1 MNYDKGSQRQ
11 RKSDCESFFIYN
23 LLITTLK
30 YNSFIYKKLIN
41 TINHTCAI
49 SNLLKKA
56 TTLPCN
62 SFFRINNYIDK

>member
-1 MNYDKGSQRQ
+1 MNYDKDSQRQ

-41 TINHTCAI
+41 AQK
-49 SNLLKKA
+49 S
-56 TTLPCN
+56 
-62 SFFRINNYIDK
+62 